1 MIKAIV
7 IICIAC
13 IGIFLLGVIFGRLT
27 MKTVGTLNINV
38 KDNLMDRTFMELDT
52 ELDDICQY
60 DKIVLKVKEWEYS
73 QEKQSS

>member
-1 MIKAIV
+1 MIKFII
-7 IICIAC
+7 IICISC
-13 IGIFLLGVIFGRLT
+13 FGIFLSGVTFGKLT
-27 MKTVGTLNINV
+27 MKTVGTLNINI